1 MSWIPVMP
9 SDRFEI
15 SFRYRYS
22 GGMPFTPQKYNFY
35 YRKWYIDSDI
45 KLNSHRSDYYSRLD
59 IMLLRRF
66 SFKNINLTTFLDLQN
81 IFNRDN
87 QWQRVYFD
95 DGTYKMSYQ
104 YKQMPVGGI
113 IIEF

>member
-1 MSWIPVMP
+1 MP

-35 YRKWYIDSDI
+35 YRKWYIDSNI
-45 KLNSHRSDYYSRLD
+45 ELNSHRSDYYSRLD
-59 IMLLRRF
+59 KMLLRRF

-87 QWQRVYFD
+87 QWQRGYFD